1 MYRYFREKLHVNHY
15 WELMK
20 RLLLTVD
27 DKRNNLLP
35 PFPHAHKPIYTLR
48 AAAHYALLSFWTLLG
63 IWIFWLCLYFG
74 NTYPLPTNQTR
85 NSGWLFLLAVSWRQ
99 CLTKCLFYLQSCVN
113 FSPESHA
120 AEKRQLVNEIVSLK
134 KMSDLRERESAR
146 RDVQVHQY
154 KSEADKGLTA
164 LQEAE
169 RKVQNYRIEVSRRF
183 TISMALSANPSHPN
197 ISLLILHTL
206 TSKG

>member
-1 MYRYFREKLHVNHY
+1 ML
-15 WELMK
+15 
-20 RLLLTVD
+20 
-27 DKRNNLLP
+27 
-35 PFPHAHKPIYTLR
+35 I
-48 AAAHYALLSFWTLLG
+48 LS
-63 IWIFWLCLYFG
+63 
-74 NTYPLPTNQTR
+74 PT
-85 NSGWLFLLAVSWRQ
+85 
-99 CLTKCLFYLQSCVN
+99 CVN
-113 FSPESHA
+113 LSPESHA

-183 TISMALSANPSHPN
+183 TISMVLC
-197 ISLLILHTL
+197 LLILYTL
-206 TSKG
+206 TSVCIFSMLFSLHFLRC

>member
-1 MYRYFREKLHVNHY
+1 MPTCTQTHIHTQSSSTMLFYLFGLCWAYEFFDSVYILEIH
-15 WELMK
+15 
-20 RLLLTVD
+20 TPF
-27 DKRNNLLP
+27 LP
-35 PFPHAHKPIYTLR
+35 IKPETQ
-48 AAAHYALLSFWTLLG
+48 AGF
-63 IWIFWLCLYFG
+63 
-74 NTYPLPTNQTR
+74 
-85 NSGWLFLLAVSWRQ
+85 FLVAVSWRQ
-99 CLTKCLFYLQSCVN
+99 CLTKCLLYLQSCVN

-183 TISMALSANPSHPN
+183 TISMALS
-197 ISLLILHTL
+197 L
-206 TSKG
+206 

>member
-1 MYRYFREKLHVNHY
+1 MEIHTPF
-15 WELMK
+15 
-20 RLLLTVD
+20 LLI
-27 DKRNNLLP
+27 
-35 PFPHAHKPIYTLR
+35 KPETQ
-48 AAAHYALLSFWTLLG
+48 AGF
-63 IWIFWLCLYFG
+63 
-74 NTYPLPTNQTR
+74 
-85 NSGWLFLLAVSWRQ
+85 FLLAVSWRQ
-99 CLTKCLFYLQSCVN
+99 CLTKICLFYLQSCVN
-113 FSPESHA
+113 FSPESHT

-206 TSKG
+206 TSVC

>member
-1 MYRYFREKLHVNHY
+1 ML
-15 WELMK
+15 
-20 RLLLTVD
+20 
-27 DKRNNLLP
+27 
-35 PFPHAHKPIYTLR
+35 I
-48 AAAHYALLSFWTLLG
+48 LS
-63 IWIFWLCLYFG
+63 
-74 NTYPLPTNQTR
+74 PT
-85 NSGWLFLLAVSWRQ
+85 
-99 CLTKCLFYLQSCVN
+99 CVN
-113 FSPESHA
+113 LSPESHA

-183 TISMALSANPSHPN
+183 TISMVLC
-197 ISLLILHTL
+197 LLILYIL
-206 TSKG
+206 TSVCIFSILFFIHFLRC

>member
-1 MYRYFREKLHVNHY
+1 ML
-15 WELMK
+15 
-20 RLLLTVD
+20 
-27 DKRNNLLP
+27 
-35 PFPHAHKPIYTLR
+35 I
-48 AAAHYALLSFWTLLG
+48 LS
-63 IWIFWLCLYFG
+63 
-74 NTYPLPTNQTR
+74 PT
-85 NSGWLFLLAVSWRQ
+85 
-99 CLTKCLFYLQSCVN
+99 CVN
-113 FSPESHA
+113 LSPESHA

-183 TISMALSANPSHPN
+183 TISMVLC
-197 ISLLILHTL
+197 LLILYTL
-206 TSKG
+206 TTVCIFSMLFFLHFLRC

>member
-1 MYRYFREKLHVNHY
+1 MLILSPTFVN
-15 WELMK
+15 L
-20 RLLLTVD
+20 
-27 DKRNNLLP
+27 
-35 PFPHAHKPIYTLR
+35 
-48 AAAHYALLSFWTLLG
+48 
-63 IWIFWLCLYFG
+63 
-74 NTYPLPTNQTR
+74 
-85 NSGWLFLLAVSWRQ
+85 
-99 CLTKCLFYLQSCVN
+99 
-113 FSPESHA
+113 SPESHA

-183 TISMALSANPSHPN
+183 TISMVLC
-197 ISLLILHTL
+197 LLILYTL
-206 TSKG
+206 TSVCIFSMLFFLHFLRC

>member
-1 MYRYFREKLHVNHY
+1 MNF
-15 WELMK
+15 
-20 RLLLTVD
+20 LT
-27 DKRNNLLP
+27 
-35 PFPHAHKPIYTLR
+35 
-48 AAAHYALLSFWTLLG
+48 LS
-63 IWIFWLCLYFG
+63 IFWKYIPPS
-74 NTYPLPTNQTR
+74 YQSNQKLR
-85 NSGWLFLLAVSWRQ
+85 LAFFLLAVSWSQ

-169 RKVQNYRIEVSRRF
+169 RKVQNYRIEVGRRF
-183 TISMALSANPSHPN
+183 TISMAVSINPLHPN
-197 ISLLILHTL
+197 ISLHLLHTVLRTFPKVL
-206 TSKG
+206 TGRICVTIMSFFSW

>member
-1 MYRYFREKLHVNHY
+1 MVTPPISLLLH
-15 WELMK
+15 LLSSIPMR
-20 RLLLTVD
+20 RLLLKEITSS
-27 DKRNNLLP
+27 P
-35 PFPHAHKPIYTLR
+35 TPTHTHTHTQTYIYILSKGTMLFHLFGYYCTYKFIHSIYILEYITPSHQSNWKLR
-48 AAAHYALLSFWTLLG
+48 LAF
-63 IWIFWLCLYFG
+63 
-74 NTYPLPTNQTR
+74 
-85 NSGWLFLLAVSWRQ
+85 FLLAISRKQ
-99 CLTKCLFYLQSCVN
+99 CLIKCLLYLQSCVN

-169 RKVQNYRIEVSRRF
+169 RKVQNYRIEVGRRF
-183 TISMALSANPSHPN
+183 TISMALS
-197 ISLLILHTL
+197 L
-206 TSKG
+206 

>member
-1 MYRYFREKLHVNHY
+1 MPTHTQTHIHTQSSSTMLFYH
-15 WELMK
+15 
-20 RLLLTVD
+20 
-27 DKRNNLLP
+27 
-35 PFPHAHKPIYTLR
+35 
-48 AAAHYALLSFWTLLG
+48 
-63 IWIFWLCLYFG
+63 FG
-74 NTYPLPTNQTR
+74 HCWAYECFDSVYILENNTYPLPTNQTR

-120 AEKRQLVNEIVSLK
+120 AEKRQLVNEVVSLK

-183 TISMALSANPSHPN
+183 TISMALS
-197 ISLLILHTL
+197 L
-206 TSKG
+206 

>member
-1 MYRYFREKLHVNHY
+1 ML
-15 WELMK
+15 
-20 RLLLTVD
+20 
-27 DKRNNLLP
+27 
-35 PFPHAHKPIYTLR
+35 I
-48 AAAHYALLSFWTLLG
+48 LS
-63 IWIFWLCLYFG
+63 
-74 NTYPLPTNQTR
+74 PT
-85 NSGWLFLLAVSWRQ
+85 
-99 CLTKCLFYLQSCVN
+99 CVN
-113 FSPESHA
+113 LSPESHA

-206 TSKG
+206 TSVC

>member
-1 MYRYFREKLHVNHY
+1 ML
-15 WELMK
+15 
-20 RLLLTVD
+20 
-27 DKRNNLLP
+27 
-35 PFPHAHKPIYTLR
+35 I
-48 AAAHYALLSFWTLLG
+48 LS
-63 IWIFWLCLYFG
+63 
-74 NTYPLPTNQTR
+74 PT
-85 NSGWLFLLAVSWRQ
+85 
-99 CLTKCLFYLQSCVN
+99 CVN
-113 FSPESHA
+113 LSPESHA

-183 TISMALSANPSHPN
+183 TISMVLC
-197 ISLLILHTL
+197 LLILYTL
-206 TSKG
+206 TSVCIFSMLFFLHFLRC

>member
-1 MYRYFREKLHVNHY
+1 MR
-15 WELMK
+15 

-27 DKRNNLLP
+27 DKEITSS
-35 PFPHAHKPIYTLR
+35 PHAHTYTNPYT
-48 AAAHYALLSFWTLLG
+48 HSKQQHNALLSFWTLLG

-99 CLTKCLFYLQSCVN
+99 CLTKCLFYFQSCVN

-183 TISMALSANPSHPN
+183 TISMVLC
-197 ISLLILHTL
+197 LLILYIL
-206 TSKG
+206 TSVCIFSILFFIHFLRCWQGEFV

>member
-1 MYRYFREKLHVNHY
+1 MLI
-15 WELMK
+15 LS
-20 RLLLTVD
+20 LT
-27 DKRNNLLP
+27 
-35 PFPHAHKPIYTLR
+35 
-48 AAAHYALLSFWTLLG
+48 
-63 IWIFWLCLYFG
+63 
-74 NTYPLPTNQTR
+74 
-85 NSGWLFLLAVSWRQ
+85 
-99 CLTKCLFYLQSCVN
+99 CVN
-113 FSPESHA
+113 LSPESHA

-183 TISMALSANPSHPN
+183 TISMALCANPSHPN
-197 ISLLILHTL
+197 ISLHILHTVLCTFPKVL
-206 TSKG
+206 TGRICVAIMSLFS

>member
-1 MYRYFREKLHVNHY
+1 ML
-15 WELMK
+15 
-20 RLLLTVD
+20 
-27 DKRNNLLP
+27 
-35 PFPHAHKPIYTLR
+35 I
-48 AAAHYALLSFWTLLG
+48 LS
-63 IWIFWLCLYFG
+63 
-74 NTYPLPTNQTR
+74 PT
-85 NSGWLFLLAVSWRQ
+85 
-99 CLTKCLFYLQSCVN
+99 CVN
-113 FSPESHA
+113 LSPESHA

-183 TISMALSANPSHPN
+183 TISMVLC
-197 ISLLILHTL
+197 LLILYTL
-206 TSKG
+206 ASVCIFSMLFFLHFLRC

>member
-1 MYRYFREKLHVNHY
+1 MLFYLFGHCSAYEFFDSVYILEIH
-15 WELMK
+15 
-20 RLLLTVD
+20 TPF
-27 DKRNNLLP
+27 LP
-35 PFPHAHKPIYTLR
+35 IKPETQ
-48 AAAHYALLSFWTLLG
+48 AGF
-63 IWIFWLCLYFG
+63 
-74 NTYPLPTNQTR
+74 
-85 NSGWLFLLAVSWRQ
+85 FLVAVSWRQ
-99 CLTKCLFYLQSCVN
+99 CLTKCLLYLQSCVN

-169 RKVQNYRIEVSRRF
+169 RKVQNYRIEVGRRF
-183 TISMALSANPSHPN
+183 TISMALS
-197 ISLLILHTL
+197 L
-206 TSKG
+206 